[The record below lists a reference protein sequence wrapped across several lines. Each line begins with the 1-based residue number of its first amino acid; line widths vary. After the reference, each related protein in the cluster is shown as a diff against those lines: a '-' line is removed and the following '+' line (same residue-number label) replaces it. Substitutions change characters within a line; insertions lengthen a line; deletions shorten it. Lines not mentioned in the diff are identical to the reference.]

1 MFHELKGR
9 RVLITGSTTGIGLA
23 TARLFLTYGACVGI
37 NGRSTITAP
46 HTLDSLNT
54 LPGQYSQFAADLS
67 HSANCQRLVDD
78 FVAHFG
84 GIDVLINNAG
94 GLGGRSMLENMD
106 DAFFDRVMDL
116 NVRSVLMMTKYAI
129 PHLRQSAKESGLSSA
144 VISTGSIAGRDG
156 GGIGAGV
163 YGSAKAWIH
172 NMHRNWV
179 KEFTQDN
186 IRFNVVSPGSID
198 TAFHH
203 GKSDET
209 VQKMRDAIPMGRFGR
224 SEEVAPTYL
233 FLATHALSGYIS
245 GQIIDVN
252 GGQMAP

>member
-1 MFHELKGR
+1 MLSELKGK
-9 RVLITGSTTGIGLA
+9 RVLITGSTAGIGLA
-23 TARLFLTYGACVGI
+23 AAKLFLQYGACVGI
-37 NGRSTITAP
+37 NGRAILSDPST
-46 HTLDSLNT
+46 LEELNA
-54 LPGQYSQFAADLS
+54 LPGQFAQFAADLS
-67 HSANCQRLVDD
+67 SSEPCRELVEN
-78 FVAHFG
+78 FVERFG

-94 GLGGRSMLENMD
+94 GLGGRSTLENID
-106 DAFFDRVMDL
+106 DEFYQRVMDL

-129 PHLRQSAKESGLSSA
+129 PHLRRAAKESGLSTT

-163 YGSAKAWIH
+163 YGSAKAWVH
-172 NMHRNWV
+172 DMHRNWV
-179 KEFTQDN
+179 KEFTRDN

-203 GKSDET
+203 GKSDE
-209 VQKMRDAIPMGRFGR
+209 VLQKMRDAIPMGRFG
-224 SEEVAPTYL
+224 SPEDVAPTYL
-233 FLATHALSGYIS
+233 YLATHAFSGYIT